1 VLFAVDGIPVGGGT
15 ITGGTASVNFTIPH
29 DGATHSVTAA
39 YQGNADFNGS
49 AKVVDR
55 TDPEITAS
63 VAAAGGASPAGWYH
77 AAVTVTFTCTPHGAA
92 LAACP
97 PPVTLSTSGTD
108 QAVTRTVTADD
119 GGSASITVSDIDID
133 LDGPVV
139 SIGGVKAGK
148 TYKKK
153 QKPTCEGTDA
163 LSGLASC
170 TVTQVKSGKKYL
182 VAATATDQ
190 AGNVSTATLT
200 YKVKKP
206 KKK

>member
-1 VLFAVDGIPVGGGT
+1 
-15 ITGGTASVNFTIPH
+15 VNFTTPH

-63 VAAAGGASPAGWYH
+63 IAAAGGTSPAGWYH

-92 LAACP
+92 LTACP

-108 QAVTRTVTADD
+108 QAVTRTVNADD

-153 QKPTCEGTDA
+153 QNPTCEGNDA
-163 LSGLASC
+163 LSGLAFC

-182 VAATATDQ
+182 VTATATDQ

-200 YKVKKP
+200 YKVKRP
-206 KKK
+206 KEK